1 MSIPKLIR
9 ILADMGS
16 PESIGRQG
24 ENGISRKLAWSN
36 FFGRKGL
43 LLRNI
48 YIPKQNGG
56 TSEIDLLYITEKG
69 IFVIE
74 SKNYSGYVFG
84 SEESKNWSVTLY
96 AGKDFWGRK
105 KVEKHKFYNPI
116 MQNASHVK
124 QLLAFLH
131 EAFPIYSIIVFS
143 DRCRLMDVTWHAP
156 NTFVCKKCELNG
168 IIARIWRQSLS
179 CLSDDQIQGIYARLL
194 PLTNVAT
201 EVKQQHVADIQKKM
215 ETCPV
220 CGGRLVLRTA
230 KQGNNVGGR
239 FYGCS
244 NYPRCKF
251 TRSI

>member
-1 MSIPKLIR
+1 MGIPKLIQ

-74 SKNYSGYVFG
+74 SKNYFGYVFG
-84 SEESKNWSVTLY
+84 SEDSTNWTVTLY

-105 KVEKHKFYNPI
+105 KIEKHKFYNPI

-124 QLLAFLH
+124 QLLNFLH
-131 EAFPIYSIIVFS
+131 EAFPTYSIIVFS
-143 DRCRLMDVTWHAP
+143 DRCRLMDFTWHTP
-156 NTFVCKKCELNG
+156 NIFVCKKCELNG
-168 IIARIWRQSLS
+168 IIARIWGAKT
-179 CLSDDQIQGIYARLL
+179 ILL
-194 PLTNVAT
+194 
-201 EVKQQHVADIQKKM
+201 
-215 ETCPV
+215 
-220 CGGRLVLRTA
+220 
-230 KQGNNVGGR
+230 VG
-239 FYGCS
+239 
-244 NYPRCKF
+244 
-251 TRSI
+251 